1 MVNRVNGQKYYEY
14 AKVNRQKRESTESS
28 EFHMDMQ
35 NQGVIYEKS
44 EEKKETSKATAKKEA
59 ATEAAEKV
67 QSGVKIELS
76 NQGQHRAERGR
87 QREAFVEQVQEFAQK
102 AITFLKALWDRV
114 WNDAPQQKETEFPE
128 VLAERMGEAGEQSQE
143 TELYDLDGKDMLA
156 QSIYSQEEIRA
167 IFRRG
172 DQREIQDFLSNHGER
187 HLAKNSDLLTQYD
200 KRGTIVGINRSDK
213 ELILHGGKNE
223 IKL

>member
-44 EEKKETSKATAKKEA
+44 EEKKETSKAAAKEEPSTETAER
-59 ATEAAEKV
+59 V
-67 QSGVKIELS
+67 QTGVKIELS
-76 NQGQHRAERGR
+76 NQRQQRVERSR
-87 QREAFVEQVQEFAQK
+87 QREALVEQVQEFAQK
-102 AITFLKALWDRV
+102 AIAFLKAVWDRV

-128 VLAERMGEAGEQSQE
+128 VLAERMEEAEGQSRE
-143 TELYDLDGKDMLA
+143 TELYDLEGKDMLA
-156 QSIYSQEEIRA
+156 ESIYSQEEIRA

-200 KRGTIVGINRSDK
+200 KRGFIVGINRSDK

>member
-1 MVNRVNGQKYYEY
+1 MEE
-14 AKVNRQKRESTESS
+14 AEE
-28 EFHMDMQ
+28 
-35 NQGVIYEKS
+35 QG
-44 EEKKETSKATAKKEA
+44 KE
-59 ATEAAEKV
+59 
-67 QSGVKIELS
+67 I
-76 NQGQHRAERGR
+76 
-87 QREAFVEQVQEFAQK
+87 
-102 AITFLKALWDRV
+102 
-114 WNDAPQQKETEFPE
+114 
-128 VLAERMGEAGEQSQE
+128 
-143 TELYDLDGKDMLA
+143 ELYDLEGKDMLA

-200 KRGTIVGINRSDK
+200 KRGFIVGINRSDK

>member
-14 AKVNRQKRESTESS
+14 AKVNRQKRDTTESS
-28 EFHMDMQ
+28 EFHLDSQ
-35 NQGVIYEKS
+35 NPGVIYEKS
-44 EEKKETSKATAKKEA
+44 EEKKETSKTTAKEEPSA
-59 ATEAAEKV
+59 QTTEKI
-67 QSGVKIELS
+67 QTGVKIELS
-76 NQGQHRAERGR
+76 NQGQQRTERGR
-87 QREAFVEQVQEFAQK
+87 QREVLMEQVRKFAQT

-128 VLAERMGEAGEQSQE
+128 VLAERMEEAEEQGRES
-143 TELYDLDGKDMLA
+143 ELHDLEGKDMLT

-172 DQREIQDFLSNHGER
+172 NQREIQDFLSHHGER

-200 KRGTIVGINRSDK
+200 KRGFIVGINRSDK

>member
-14 AKVNRQKRESTESS
+14 AKVNRQKRDTTESS
-28 EFHMDMQ
+28 EFHLDSQ
-35 NQGVIYEKS
+35 NPGVIYEKS
-44 EEKKETSKATAKKEA
+44 EQKKETSKTTAKEEPSA
-59 ATEAAEKV
+59 QTTEKI
-67 QSGVKIELS
+67 QTGVKIELS
-76 NQGQHRAERGR
+76 NQGQQRVERGR
-87 QREAFVEQVQEFAQK
+87 QREVLMEQVRKFAQT
-102 AITFLKALWDRV
+102 AITFLKALWDRI

-128 VLAERMGEAGEQSQE
+128 VLAERMEEAEEQGRES
-143 TELYDLDGKDMLA
+143 ELHDLEGKDMLT

-167 IFRRG
+167 IFHRG
-172 DQREIQDFLSNHGER
+172 NQREIQDFLSHHGER

-200 KRGTIVGINRSDK
+200 KRGFIVGINRSDK

>member
-14 AKVNRQKRESTESS
+14 AKINRQKRESTESP
-28 EFHMDMQ
+28 EFHMDPQ
-35 NQGVIYEKS
+35 KQGVVYEKS
-44 EEKKETSKATAKKEA
+44 EEKKETSKASAKEEPSTEEA
-59 ATEAAEKV
+59 AKI

-76 NQGQHRAERGR
+76 NQGQQRAQRSR
-87 QREAFVEQVQEFAQK
+87 QREILTEQVRKFAQT
-102 AITFLKALWDRV
+102 AITFLKALWDRI
-114 WNDAPQQKETEFPE
+114 WNDAPSQKETEFPD
-128 VLAERMGEAGEQSQE
+128 VLAERMEEAEEQGRE
-143 TELYDLDGKDMLA
+143 TEPYGLEGKDMLA

-187 HLAKNSDLLTQYD
+187 HLAKNSDLLTQYNR
-200 KRGTIVGINRSDK
+200 RGIIVGINHSDK

>member
-14 AKVNRQKRESTESS
+14 AKINRQKRESTESS
-28 EFHMDMQ
+28 EFHMDPQ

-44 EEKKETSKATAKKEA
+44 EEKKETSKAAAKEEPLA
-59 ATEAAEKV
+59 QNTEKI
-67 QSGVKIELS
+67 QTGVKIELS
-76 NQGQHRAERGR
+76 HQGHKRAEKGR
-87 QREAFVEQVQEFAQK
+87 QREILTEQVKKFAQT

-114 WNDAPQQKETEFPE
+114 WNESPQQKETEFPE
-128 VLAERMGEAGEQSQE
+128 VLAERMEEAEEQGKE
-143 TELYDLDGKDMLA
+143 IELYDLEGKDMLA

-167 IFRRG
+167 IFRSG

-200 KRGTIVGINRSDK
+200 KRGFIVGINRSDK